1 MRSGAKRPSMSGA
14 DSSTGLSGYRGLL
27 LAAAAGVLILLLLMG
42 LLGFGSLGGAVGLLG
57 FLVYGAVW
65 LAVLLFVLWLF
76 YRLVVAVERI
86 ASAQERIAAAKNRPQ
101 SRSDDGN

>member
-1 MRSGAKRPSMSGA
+1 MSGA

-27 LAAAAGVLILLLLMG
+27 LAAAGVLMVLLLMG
-42 LLGFGSLGGAVGLLG
+42 LLGFGNLGGAVGLLG
-57 FLVYGAVW
+57 FLVYGVVW

-86 ASAQERIAAAKNRPQ
+86 ASAQERIAAKNRPR
-101 SRSDDGN
+101 SRSEEN